1 MYLPHSLTHSFIH
14 SSHWQNDKIKTFRT
28 FTTSTSIQTSA
39 LELKH
44 HHCLWIYEWV
54 GLFFICARHTI
65 RCWFKFNA
73 FRAFHIWNASHF
85 SIWAMCRV
93 SYVLDYLYR
102 FLLRA
107 EELQKLPKY
116 YDFNSFASSAVEYFQ
131 WRKYFFKW
139 KVKILHHHHCFDYG
153 VGYLRCNCH

>member
-54 GLFFICARHTI
+54 GLFFIRARHTI
-65 RCWFKFNA
+65 RCWFEFNA

-85 SIWAMCRV
+85 SIWAMCRMFWII
-93 SYVLDYLYR
+93 YIDFYYEPKNYRNFQNIMILIHLPVLRLNTFSDANTFSNEKSRYCIITIVLTMALAT
-102 FLLRA
+102 FGA
-107 EELQKLPKY
+107 IAI
-116 YDFNSFASSAVEYFQ
+116 N
-131 WRKYFFKW
+131 
-139 KVKILHHHHCFDYG
+139 
-153 VGYLRCNCH
+153 